1 MKHTPEGE
9 LLGRDI
15 RVLDQPGIHPIP
27 KVRHGL
33 VVDGI
38 LTEACNGDYDLIVIG
53 AYKRQRWQHILLENL
68 TRKVLIRSDRSVMVV
83 R

>member
-15 RVLDQPGIHPIP
+15 RVLDQPGIHPTS
-27 KVRHGL
+27 KVRHDL
-33 VVDGI
+33 VVDEI
-38 LTEACNGDYDLIVIG
+38 LLEARNGDYDIIVIG

-68 TRKVLIRSDRSVMVV
+68 TRKVLIRSDRSVLVV